1 MDIDRRILAFLIDF
15 TVSIFLGMFVIAG
28 VYNLLEGSL
37 QIVQSLGANSV
48 SLDTLLNDNTMGGG
62 IFPLVILPFW
72 TIGWPS
78 LFLGSC
84 SHIFGKSIGKWIVGL
99 KIVDFQGNK
108 PRFGTAI
115 SRELLKISILFFPFL
130 WLLPLI
136 QLLNQGSTFYDQL
149 FGTVV
154 KGKPKLTYVQKKYQA
169 YLKNQ

>member
-1 MDIDRRILAFLIDF
+1 MDIDRRIMAFMIDF
-15 TVSIFLGMFVIAG
+15 PVSIFLGMFVFVG
-28 VYNLLEGSL
+28 GYYLLEGSL
-37 QIVQSLGANSV
+37 QIVQSLGVNSV
-48 SLDTLLNDNTMGGG
+48 LLDSLLFDNTLGGG
-62 IFPLVILPFW
+62 MFSWVMLSFW
-72 TIGWPS
+72 SIGWPS

-115 SRELLKISILFFPFL
+115 SRELLKISILYIPFL

-154 KGKPKLTYVQKKYQA
+154 KGKPKLTAVQKKYQA
-169 YLKNQ
+169 YLENR